1 MESDNQ
7 NTQEQIEANQ
17 SISKDFEAGFA
28 IPQNIEANIPPETPK
43 GTAKLTKYETAA
55 LALKRL
61 HPEMTP
67 HAIGQALLKSR
78 LSRNFNT
85 IYQRFKLSDY
95 FKTEFVALEKYHRE
109 QLVREDLPLARKV
122 VRKHLKNKD
131 KSTPAAVQIQAAKLV
146 YDKALADRQDK
157 MTDSPVN
164 IENIERLQVVIGGA
178 LD

>member
-1 MESDNQ
+1 MDENKQDNDNQ
-7 NTQEQIEANQ
+7 LENDTPEQIKANQ
-17 SISKDFEAGFA
+17 SIPEEIEDSLPIPATEQRKLSGLDSA
-28 IPQNIEANIPPETPK
+28 I
-43 GTAKLTKYETAA
+43 LT
-55 LALKRL
+55 LKRIN
-61 HPEMTP
+61 PQTT
-67 HAIGQALLKSR
+67 AYQIGKSLLKH
-78 LSRNFNT
+78 
-85 IYQRFKLSDY
+85 KLSTSRMSVYTRLKSNDY
-95 FKTEFVALEKYHRE
+95 LRSEFNALEKYHRE

-146 YDKALADRQDK
+146 YDKALADRQEK

>member
-1 MESDNQ
+1 MMDNDNDNDNQ
-7 NTQEQIEANQ
+7 DDNPPGKSQ
-17 SISKDFEAGFA
+17 DFEAGFTL
-28 IPQNIEANIPPETPK
+28 PKDIEANIPPETRK

-67 HAIGQALLKSR
+67 HAVGQALLKSR

-95 FKTEFVALEKYHRE
+95 FKTEFNALEKYHRE

-146 YDKALADRQDK
+146 YDKALADRQEK
-157 MTDSPVN
+157 MPDSPVN